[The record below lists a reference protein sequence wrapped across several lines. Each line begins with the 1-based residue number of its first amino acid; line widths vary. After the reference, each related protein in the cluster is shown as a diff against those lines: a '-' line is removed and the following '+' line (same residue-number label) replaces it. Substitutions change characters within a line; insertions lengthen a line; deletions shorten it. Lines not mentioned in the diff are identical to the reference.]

1 MTTIRA
7 TCGACGD
14 VELTTADVQVMISEE
29 TGEGTYS
36 FRCPHCQD
44 VVVKGSP
51 RHTIDLLVSAGV
63 RYSTWG
69 TPAESP
75 LDPTAPAFDYD
86 DLLAFHAFLTDDAA
100 VAGALDSLP
109 H

>member
-7 TCGACGD
+7 TCGTCGD
-14 VELTTADVQVMISEE
+14 VELTTEDVQVMISED

-36 FRCPHCQD
+36 FRCPLCQE

-69 TPAESP
+69 TPAEAP
-75 LDPTAPAFDYD
+75 LDPTAPSFDYD
-86 DLLAFHAFLTDDAA
+86 DLLEFHALLADDSA
-100 VAGALDSLP
+100 VALALDALLS
-109 H
+109 